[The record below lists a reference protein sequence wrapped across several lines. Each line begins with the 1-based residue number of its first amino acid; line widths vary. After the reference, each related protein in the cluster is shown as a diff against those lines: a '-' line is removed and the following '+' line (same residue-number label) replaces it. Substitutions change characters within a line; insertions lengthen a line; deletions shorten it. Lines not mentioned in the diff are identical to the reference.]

1 MLRLVYLLRN
11 LARNPMRTLLT
22 GAAVALPIM
31 IYVLSMAVVD
41 GIERFLDNSSKQ
53 LRLAVTHKA
62 SIVNPLPG
70 GYRAKI
76 EALDPT
82 KSRIL
87 WVCGTRFIGGKVEGN
102 PMPLSTLAVDPDTF
116 LVTFPE
122 HAPPDAEA
130 AEWVRERRALVVG
143 SGTAMQLGW
152 KKGDRVTMIPSFPPY
167 RPLEFKVIAISPCT
181 TDSITNFFRLDYYNE
196 ELKAWGGPTDLVSF
210 FFVKCATAADVDHY
224 RKLIDDQFA
233 RTPDET
239 KTQDEKSFMM
249 EYIRQ
254 QFDLPRNLSI
264 LATVTVLV
272 AILAAA
278 NTMSMNFRDRL
289 TELAALKALGFGGPL
304 IFGLIQ
310 SESLFLCM
318 LGGFV
323 GAAGPYVA
331 FTYTPLR
338 EFQVPLI
345 LHLTI
350 DPAVCVKAIGISA
363 IIGVAAAVWPSWSA
377 WRLHVVDALRRVN

>member
-1 MLRLVYLLRN
+1 MLRLTYLLRN
-11 LARNPMRTLLT
+11 LGRNPLRTVLT

-41 GIERFLDNSSKQ
+41 GIERFLDNSAKQ

-62 SIVNPLPG
+62 SIVNPLPI
-70 GYRAKI
+70 GYRARI

-82 KSRIL
+82 KTRIL
-87 WVCGTRFIGGKVEGN
+87 WVCGTRFIGGKIEN
-102 PMPLSTLAVDPDTF
+102 DPLPLSTLAVDADTF
-116 LVTFPE
+116 MATFPE
-122 HAPPDAEA
+122 HAPPEEEA
-130 AEWVRERRALVVG
+130 GDWFRERRALVVG
-143 SGTAMQLGW
+143 SGTAVQMGW
-152 KKGDRVTMIPSFPPY
+152 KRGDRVTMIPSFPPY
-167 RPLEFKVIAISPCT
+167 RPMDFRVIAVSPCS
-181 TDSITNFFRLDYYNE
+181 TDTITNFCRLDYYNE
-196 ELKAWGGPTDLVSF
+196 EVKAWGGPPDLVSF
-210 FFVKCATAADVDHY
+210 FFVKCATAADVEHF
-224 RKLIDDQFA
+224 RGVIDDLFA

-264 LATVTVLV
+264 LAAVTVLV

-318 LGGFV
+318 FGGLI
-323 GAAGPYVA
+323 GAAGPYIA
-331 FTYTPLR
+331 FTHTPLR

-350 DPAVCVKAIGISA
+350 DPGVCVKALGISGLIGI
-363 IIGVAAAVWPSWSA
+363 AAAVWPSWSA
-377 WRLHVVDALRRVN
+377 WRLHVVTALRRVN